1 MKYQLT
7 TSISLIFVYVTYI
20 IGIGFLSFLAYS
32 FFTKG
37 TEGIIVCTIL
47 CLFIYIA
54 FIRKFL
60 RFNNVSFDSKC
71 IYIEDK
77 IIYLKNIDKIEKGKI
92 IFSENGISEKVYF
105 NYFYG
110 KNHKLLTDFFEIA
123 KQKL

>member
-20 IGIGFLSFLAYS
+20 IGIGFLSFLAYN
-32 FFTKG
+32 FFTKD
-37 TEGIIVCTIL
+37 TEGIIVCAIL
-47 CLFIYIA
+47 CVFLYIA

-60 RFNNVSFDSKC
+60 RFNNVNFDSKF
-71 IYIEDK
+71 IYVGDK
-77 IIYLKNIDKIEKGKI
+77 IINLKNIDKIEKGKI
-92 IFSENGISEKVYF
+92 IFSENGISEKVYY

-110 KNHKLLTDFFEIA
+110 KNHKLLTDFFEIE